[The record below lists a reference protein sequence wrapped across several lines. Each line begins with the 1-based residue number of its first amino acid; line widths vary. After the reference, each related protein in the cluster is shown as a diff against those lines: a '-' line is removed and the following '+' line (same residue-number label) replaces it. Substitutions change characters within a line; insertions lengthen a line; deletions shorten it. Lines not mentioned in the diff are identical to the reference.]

1 MGKPAPGERALGERA
16 LGERALGERALGDS
30 VPGDTVLAVRG
41 LSKEFFIHAIGRRV
55 PALRGVDLTVAAG
68 EHVALVGPSGAGK
81 STLLKCVWRSCL
93 PSAGEVVLRRRDS
106 SVVDLAAADD
116 RAVMEVRRHDLGYV
130 SQFLRPDCR
139 RSVLEV
145 VGRAAVRRGMEPG
158 GAAAAAAAA
167 LREVSLEQE
176 LWATQPAVLSGGEQ
190 QRVNLAAGTLC
201 PPRLLLLDEPVAALD
216 AGHREVVFRLIR
228 GLSRA
233 GVSML
238 SVFHDPDAVRAL
250 ADRVVVL
257 REGEVAAEGSPDDTL
272 DRASAA

>member
-1 MGKPAPGERALGERA
+1 MAEP
-16 LGERALGERALGDS
+16 
-30 VPGDTVLAVRG
+30 VPEGPVLAVRG
-41 LSKEFFIHAIGRRV
+41 LRKQFLIHAIGRQV

-93 PSAGEVVLRRRDS
+93 PTGGEIALRRRDGS
-106 SVVDLAAADD
+106 AVDLATADD
-116 RAVMEVRRHDLGYV
+116 QAVVDVRRHDLAYV

-145 VGRAAVRRGMEPG
+145 VGRAAIRRGMEPG
-158 GAAAAAAAA
+158 AAGAAAAAA
-167 LREVSLEQE
+167 LRQVSLEEE

-201 PPRLLLLDEPVAALD
+201 PPQLLLLDEPVAALD

-228 GLSRA
+228 GLNRA
-233 GVSML
+233 GVSVL

-250 ADRVVVL
+250 ADRVVLL
-257 REGEVAAEGSPDDTL
+257 REGRVTAQGAPDDTL
-272 DRASAA
+272 DQASAA

>member
-1 MGKPAPGERALGERA
+1 MGEPVLGEPV
-16 LGERALGERALGDS
+16 LGEPVLGEPVLGE
-30 VPGDTVLAVRG
+30 PVLGEPVLTVRG
-41 LSKEFFIHAIGRRV
+41 LRKEFFIHAIGRRV
-55 PALRGVDLTVAAG
+55 PALRGVELTVAGG

-93 PSAGEVVLRRRDS
+93 PSAGEIMLRRRDS

-116 RAVMEVRRHDLGYV
+116 RAVVEMRRHDLAYV

-145 VGRAAVRRGMEPG
+145 VGRAAVRRGLEPG
-158 GAAAAAAAA
+158 GAEAAAAAA
-167 LREVSLEQE
+167 LRQVSLEQE
-176 LWATQPAVLSGGEQ
+176 LWTTQPAVLSGGEQ

-228 GLSRA
+228 ELSRA
-233 GVSML
+233 GVSVL

-257 REGEVAAEGSPDDTL
+257 REGEVAAAGSPGQTL

>member
-1 MGKPAPGERALGERA
+1 MTTATSEP
-16 LGERALGERALGDS
+16 
-30 VPGDTVLAVRG
+30 VLDVRG
-41 LSKEFFIHAIGRRV
+41 LHKQFVIHAIGRRV
-55 PALRGVDLTVAAG
+55 TALRDVSLTVGAG

-93 PSAGEVVLRRRDS
+93 PSAGEVWLRRRDS
-106 SVVDLAAADD
+106 SLVNLASADD
-116 RAVMEVRRHDLGYV
+116 RAVTEARRHDVAYV

-145 VGRAAVRRGMEPG
+145 VGRAAVRRGLER
-158 GAAAAAAAA
+158 GAAEAAAAAA
-167 LREVSLEQE
+167 LRTVMLDEE
-176 LWATQPAVLSGGEQ
+176 LWGTQPVVLSGGEQ

-216 AGHREVVFRLIR
+216 AGNRETVFRLIG
-228 GLSRA
+228 GLRRA
-233 GVSML
+233 GVAVL
-238 SVFHDPDAVRAL
+238 SVFHDPEAVRAL

-257 REGEVAAEGSPDDTL
+257 RDGEVVAEGTPQQTL